1 MALQTSSVSGGI
13 DYRCFANPQHP
24 APEQA
29 IRNRG
34 HLVTIRPLEQEIG
47 GLTMTKSRIAV
58 FVCLAQLAAGVAFAA
73 GGEAGPISLR
83 DQGFFWAGAR
93 TTPLQAGRT
102 GFGPPG
108 PGTAIEGQ
116 MYVGFQLVANK
127 RHPYPLVLVHGGG
140 GQATDWMGTPDGRDG
155 WLDYFLAA
163 GYDVY
168 FVDRPAHG
176 RSPNVRTYGALGE
189 QPTTEFIANVF
200 TIQSRQYPG
209 GGAANTKEV
218 IQHTASSEPGP
229 TVSNKVLQE
238 NLAEL
243 LDRIG
248 PAIVVTHS
256 AGGPSGWLA
265 MAARPDKVK
274 GVLAI
279 EPAMGITDNLAPLIR
294 FQPALAE
301 GQKIALEEQPAEGP
315 GLNKCQLQP
324 KASVHTVPAFAG
336 KPVLFVVAPNSSP
349 MFTPSVHCSVHT
361 LNQLGASAKL
371 ARLEAFG
378 LQGNGHFMNEELNN
392 GEIAKKVFIPFL
404 DSIK

>member
-1 MALQTSSVSGGI
+1 M
-13 DYRCFANPQHP
+13 R
-24 APEQA
+24 
-29 IRNRG
+29 
-34 HLVTIRPLEQEIG
+34 
-47 GLTMTKSRIAV
+47 KSRIAL
-58 FVCLAQLAAGVAFAA
+58 FACLAQLASVAAFAA

-83 DQGFFWAGAR
+83 DQGFFWVGAR
-93 TTPLQAGRT
+93 TTPVQAGRT

-116 MYVGFQLVANK
+116 MHVGFQLVANK

-140 GQATDWMGTPDGRDG
+140 GQATDYMGTPDGRDG

-176 RSPNVRTYGALGE
+176 RSPNVRSYGPLGE

-200 TIQSRQYPG
+200 TVQSKQYPG
-209 GGAANTKEV
+209 GGAANSKEV

-229 TVSNKVLQE
+229 TVPNAVLKE
-238 NLAEL
+238 NLGEL

-279 EPAMGITDNLAPLIR
+279 EPAMGITDNLSSLIT
-294 FQPALAE
+294 FKPALPAGE
-301 GQKIALEEQPAEGP
+301 KIAMEELASEGP
-315 GLNKCQLQP
+315 GLAKCQLQP
-324 KASVHTVPAFAG
+324 KASVRTVPAFAG
-336 KPVLFVVAPNSSP
+336 KPVLFVVAPNSAP
-349 MFTPSVHCSVHT
+349 MFTPTVHCSVHT

-371 ARLEAFG
+371 ARLEAYG

-392 GEIAKKVFIPFL
+392 GDIAKKVFIPFL

>member
-1 MALQTSSVSGGI
+1 MTNHTARLGKMTAVSILACAALLPSGT
-13 DYRCFANPQHP
+13 
-24 APEQA
+24 A
-29 IRNRG
+29 I
-34 HLVTIRPLEQEIG
+34 
-47 GLTMTKSRIAV
+47 
-58 FVCLAQLAAGVAFAA
+58 A

-83 DQGFFWAGAR
+83 DQGFFWVGAR
-93 TTPLQAGRT
+93 TKAVEKGMV

-116 MYVGFQLVANK
+116 MHVGYQLVARK

-163 GYDVY
+163 GFDVY

-176 RSPNVRTYGALGE
+176 RSPNTRAYGELGGAA
-189 QPTTEFIANVF
+189 TTQFISNVF
-200 TIQSRQYPG
+200 TAQSKQYPG
-209 GGAANTKEV
+209 GGGADSKEV

-229 TVSNKVLQE
+229 TVPTAILKE

-265 MAARPDKVK
+265 MDARPNLVK

-279 EPAMGITDNLAPLIR
+279 EPAMGITENLAPQIT
-294 FQPALAE
+294 FKPALAAGE
-301 GQKIALEEQPAEGP
+301 TIQTEELPAEGA
-315 GLNKCQLQP
+315 GLTPCRLQP
-324 KASVHTVPAFAG
+324 KASARTVPAFAG
-336 KPVLFVVAPNSSP
+336 KKVLFVVAPQSFP
-349 MFTPSVHCSVHT
+349 MFTPTVHCSVHT
-361 LNQLGASAKL
+361 LNQLGASATLSRL
-371 ARLEAFG
+371 ADHAI
-378 LQGNGHFMNEELNN
+378 QGNGHFMNEELNN
-392 GEIAKKVFIPFL
+392 GEIAKKVFIPWL
-404 DSIK
+404 SGIK